1 MATALPPG
9 SWLRIF
15 FEESWHFALALPAR
29 VIILLGM
36 TTPKTSKVS
45 KASFPPPTIPNDV
58 PACHALIGEL
68 TRTVDKQRQQMA
80 RLESKFAELQLE
92 YNELLQR
99 SFRKRRERY
108 LENPQQMLLDF
119 GDSPEAGDATDG
131 LKEAKEELVQVEAH
145 SRRLHVE
152 KLARNE
158 QLPCH
163 LPRREVVVSVPDEVK
178 SCPAHGERKVIGH
191 DVTETLMFER
201 PKLWVAVRKYPK
213 YACAGAPACG
223 VKEPARP
230 PSLVEGNRYD
240 TSVAAE
246 IITAKSGYHLPIYR
260 QQDLFAGSGWTPSR
274 GTLLNIAAA
283 AGALLPPFIA
293 YLREQ
298 VLGSGY
304 LGTDDTSVTLL
315 LPETLPAVRPEDAKS
330 QRIHDV
336 LAKAKEEGQP
346 SVTARM
352 WAYRSLTVPLN
363 VFDFTVSHHRDGPD
377 QFLVDSQFEGKL
389 IADCYTGYQG
399 ITLRSAARIARAACN
414 AHARRKAFDAQD
426 NHPLLA
432 GQVLALYRE
441 LYDIEDRGRSLSAE
455 ERLALRQS
463 EARGVW
469 DRLQALL
476 DGPAAATLLPKEK
489 MSEALGYLRNHWD
502 ALRLYL
508 SDPLLPIDNN
518 DVEQLMKQVAIG
530 RKNWLFIGSVPAG
543 ERAANFFTL
552 VSSALR
558 NDLDVYAYVKAVL
571 DALLA
576 GSRDYAALRPDT
588 WSQAHPE
595 AHREYRKEE
604 RRQRV
609 DAKTLRRERRRHWQQ
624 RKDSS

>member
-1 MATALPPG
+1 MATPPQKQTPDIVIPKDPSACQALVV
-9 SWLRIF
+9 
-15 FEESWHFALALPAR
+15 ELARR
-29 VIILLGM
+29 V
-36 TTPKTSKVS
+36 
-45 KASFPPPTIPNDV
+45 
-58 PACHALIGEL
+58 E
-68 TRTVDKQRQQMA
+68 RQQGQI
-80 RLESKFAELQLE
+80 SKLQSKYEKLQLE

-99 SFRKRRERY
+99 SFRKRSERY
-108 LENPQQMLLDF
+108 LANPYQMLLDF
-119 GDSPEAGDATDG
+119 GETPEAGDAAAG
-131 LKEAKEELVQVEAH
+131 LAEAKEELVQVEGY
-145 SRRLHVE
+145 SRRRHVE
-152 KLARNE
+152 RPVRNE
-158 QLPCH
+158 QLPAH
-163 LPRREVVVSVPDEVK
+163 LPRREVAVAITDDVQT
-178 SCPAHGERKVIGH
+178 CPTHGERQVIGH
-191 DVTETLMFER
+191 DVTETLMLER

-213 YACAGAPACG
+213 YACAGVPACG
-223 VKEPARP
+223 VKGPERP

-293 YLREQ
+293 YLRKQ
-298 VLGSGY
+298 VLDSGY

-315 LPETLPAVRPEDAKS
+315 LPETLPAVPAGDAKS
-330 QRIHDV
+330 ERIHEV
-336 LAKAKEEGQP
+336 FAQAVAAGKK

-352 WAYRSLTVPLN
+352 WAYRSLTVPVN

-377 QFLVDSQFEGKL
+377 QFLVDSQFQGKL

-399 ITLRSAARIARAACN
+399 IGLRSAARIARAACN

-432 GQVLALYRE
+432 SQVLALYRE
-441 LYDIEDRGRSLSAE
+441 LYDIEDRGRSLSAD

-463 EARGVW
+463 EALGVW

-476 DGPAAATLLPKEK
+476 AGPAAASLLPKEK
-489 MSEALGYLRNHWD
+489 MSEVLAYVRNHWD

-530 RKNWLFIGSVPAG
+530 RKNWLFLGSVPAG
-543 ERAANFFTL
+543 ERAANFLTL

-558 NDLDVYAYVKAVL
+558 NDLDVYVYIKAVL
-571 DALLA
+571 DTLLA
-576 GSRDYAALRPDT
+576 GSTNFAALRPDV
-588 WSQAHPE
+588 WAQAHLE
-595 AHREYRKEE
+595 ALRIYRKDE
-604 RRQRV
+604 RRHRV
-609 DAKTLRRERRRHWQQ
+609 DAKTHRRELRRQWQQ
-624 RKDSS
+624 RKDKR

>member
-1 MATALPPG
+1 MATPN
-9 SWLRIF
+9 
-15 FEESWHFALALPAR
+15 
-29 VIILLGM
+29 
-36 TTPKTSKVS
+36 TSKPQAALEALTVP
-45 KASFPPPTIPNDV
+45 KDL

-68 TRTVDKQRQQMA
+68 TQAVARQQDQMA
-80 RLESKFAELQLE
+80 RLQAKFAELQLE

-99 SFRKRRERY
+99 SFRKRQERY
-108 LENPQQMLLDF
+108 LENPHQMLLDF
-119 GDSPEAGDATDG
+119 GETPEVGDAAEG

-145 SRRLHVE
+145 SRRRHVD
-152 KLARNE
+152 KPARNE
-158 QLPCH
+158 QLPAH
-163 LPRREVVVSVPDEVK
+163 LPRREVDVSVPDEVK
-178 SCPAHGERKVIGH
+178 TCAAHGQRQVIGH

-213 YACAGAPACG
+213 YACAGVPSCG
-223 VKEPARP
+223 VREPARP

-260 QQDLFAGSGWTPSR
+260 QQDMFAGSGWSPSR
-274 GTLLNIAAA
+274 STLLNIAAA

-298 VLGSGY
+298 ILGSGY

-336 LAKAKEEGQP
+336 LAQAKAEDKK

-352 WAYRSLTVPLN
+352 WAYRSLTVPLT
-363 VFDFTVSHHRDGPD
+363 VFDFTVSRHRDGPD
-377 QFLVDSQFEGKL
+377 QFLVDSQFAGKL

-432 GQVLALYRE
+432 SQVLALYRE
-441 LYDIEDRGRSLSAE
+441 LYDIEDRGRSLSADQ
-455 ERLALRQS
+455 RLALRQG

-476 DGPAAATLLPKEK
+476 DGPAAANLLPKEK
-489 MSEALGYLRNHWD
+489 MSEAVGYLRNHWD

-508 SDPLLPIDNN
+508 SDAVLPIDNN
-518 DVEQLMKQVAIG
+518 DVEQLMKHVAIG

-558 NDLDVYAYVKAVL
+558 NDLDVSSYLKAVL

-576 GSRDYAALRPDT
+576 GSCDYAALRPDI

-595 AHREYRKEE
+595 ALRDYRKEE
-604 RRQRV
+604 RRQRL
-609 DAKTLRRERRRHWQQ
+609 DAKTLRRERRRQWQQ
-624 RKDSS
+624 RQQTG